1 MDNKITNA
9 YELLFITDVTNG
21 IEAAEAVANKFVA
34 RVEKNGEIIDVTT
47 WGKRRLEYPINDKN
61 EGYYTIVTFRSAPEY
76 PRELE
81 RRLNID
87 ENVMRQLIIKLDEAE
102 AEKIARR
109 AADKAAAAAAP
120 AVEEVAEEPVAEEA
134 PAVEEAPAEEAAS
147 ADAE

>member
-9 YELLFITDVTNG
+9 YELLFIVDLAGG
-21 IEAAEAVANKFVA
+21 IEAAEATANKFVA

-61 EGYYTIVTFRSAPEY
+61 EGYYTIITFRSAPEY
-76 PRELE
+76 PHELE

-87 ENVMRQLIIKLDEAE
+87 ETVMRSLILKLDEAE
-102 AEKIARR
+102 AEKVARR
-109 AADKAAAAAAP
+109 AADKAAAAAAAP
-120 AVEEVAEEPVAEEA
+120 VEEAAPV
-134 PAVEEAPAEEAAS
+134 VEEAPAEEAAP

>member
-134 PAVEEAPAEEAAS
+134 PVVEEAPAEEAAS

>member
-1 MDNKITNA
+1 MDNKITTA
-9 YELLFITDVTNG
+9 YECLFIPDLSTG
-21 IEAAEAVANKFVA
+21 IEAAEAVANKFIS

-61 EGYYTIVTFRSAPEY
+61 EGFYTIVTFRAPAEY
-76 PRELE
+76 PHELE

-87 ENVMRQLIIKLDEAE
+87 ESVMRSLIIKLDEAQ
-102 AEKIARR
+102 AEKVARH

-120 AVEEVAEEPVAEEA
+120 VVEETA
-134 PAVEEAPAEEAAS
+134 EEAPAEEAAPA

>member
-9 YELLFITDVTNG
+9 YELLFITDLTNG
-21 IEAAEAVANKFVA
+21 IESAEAVANKFIS

-61 EGYYTIVTFRSAPEY
+61 EGFYTIITFRAPAEY
-76 PRELE
+76 PHELE

-87 ENVMRQLIIKLDEAE
+87 EAVMRSLIIRLDEAQ
-102 AEKIARR
+102 AEKAARH

-120 AVEEVAEEPVAEEA
+120 AEEV
-134 PAVEEAPAEEAAS
+134 VEEAPAAEEAAP

>member
-9 YELLFITDVTNG
+9 YELLFITDLTAG
-21 IEAAEAVANKFVA
+21 IEAAEAVANKFIS

-61 EGYYTIVTFRSAPEY
+61 EGFYTIITFRAPSDY
-76 PRELE
+76 PHELE

-87 ENVMRQLIIKLDEAE
+87 ESVMRSLIIKLDEAQ
-102 AEKIARR
+102 AEKVARH
-109 AADKAAAAAAP
+109 AADKAAAAAAAP
-120 AVEEVAEEPVAEEA
+120 AEVVAEEA
-134 PAVEEAPAEEAAS
+134 PAAQEAPAEEAAP

>member
-9 YELLFITDVTNG
+9 YELLFITDLTNG
-21 IEAAEAVANKFVA
+21 IESAEAVANKFIS

-61 EGYYTIVTFRSAPEY
+61 EGFYTIITFRAPAEY
-76 PRELE
+76 PHELE

-87 ENVMRQLIIKLDEAE
+87 ENVMRSLIIKLDEAE
-102 AEKIARR
+102 AEKAARR
-109 AADKAAAAAAP
+109 AADKAAATAAP
-120 AVEEVAEEPVAEEA
+120 AVVEEAPVAEEA
-134 PAVEEAPAEEAAS
+134 SAEEAVP

>member
-9 YELLFITDVTNG
+9 YECLFITDLSNG
-21 IEAAEAVANKFVA
+21 IEAAEAVANKFVS

-61 EGYYTIVTFRSAPEY
+61 EGFYTIITFRAPAEY
-76 PRELE
+76 PHELE

-87 ENVMRQLIIKLDEAE
+87 ENVMRSLILKLDEAE
-102 AEKIARR
+102 AEKVARR
-109 AADKAAAAAAP
+109 AADKAAAATAAP
-120 AVEEVAEEPVAEEA
+120 VEAVVEEAAAEEAVAEEA
-134 PAVEEAPAEEAAS
+134 PA